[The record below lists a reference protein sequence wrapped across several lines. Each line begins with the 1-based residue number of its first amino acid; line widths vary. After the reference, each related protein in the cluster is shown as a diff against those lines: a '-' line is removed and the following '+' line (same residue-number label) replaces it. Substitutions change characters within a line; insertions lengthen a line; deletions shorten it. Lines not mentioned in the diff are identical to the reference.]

1 MTYLEAGIKV
11 LEQIIDSG
19 FEAFFVGGFVRD
31 YILGVDSND
40 IDIATNALP
49 NQIANIFKVVNTG
62 IKYNCVTINYEG
74 YTFETTTYRIEGAY
88 TNNRHPSYIVG
99 ESLSDDLKRR
109 DFTINAMAMDKNM
122 KVIDLF
128 DGLNDL
134 KKGIIRTVYE
144 PQRRFT
150 EDALRMLRAAY
161 FASKLGFEIDNE
173 TLLGMKSCS
182 YLVQNLSSDRICW
195 ELEKLI
201 NSNYPKI
208 GINYLIETNIAPYL
222 SNFKK
227 GIYLFNEKNL
237 DKISWIEFLA
247 ICYFDD
253 VTELSNIHLKSNIS
267 SLVTLA
273 INVAKENKKNEF
285 SRHTLFEYGLNTV
298 LVANKVNVLLFG
310 SKNRETY
317 INHEYSKLPIHS
329 MSELAV
335 TGIDIIDNITIK
347 ENRMISQILKEVKL
361 LVLNDK
367 LDNSKESILKYI
379 KKHF

>member
-1 MTYLEAGIKV
+1 MTYLEAGIEV
-11 LEQIIDSG
+11 LKLIEDSG
-19 FEAFFVGGFVRD
+19 YEAFFVGGFVRD
-31 YILGVDSND
+31 YVLGIDSND

-49 NQIANIFKVVNTG
+49 NQIANIFKVVNTC
-62 IKYNCVTINYEG
+62 INYNCFTITYEG
-74 YTFETTTYRIEGAY
+74 YSFETTTYRIEGAY

-99 ESLSDDLKRR
+99 NVLSDDLRRR

-122 KVIDLF
+122 NVVDLF

-161 FASKLGFEIDNE
+161 FASKLGFEIEPE
-173 TLLGMKSCS
+173 TLMGMKTCS
-182 YLVQNLSSDRICW
+182 YLVQNLSKDRICW

-201 NSNYPKI
+201 NSTYPKI
-208 GINYLIETNIAPYL
+208 GINYLIDTNIAPYL

-253 VTELSNIHLKSNIS
+253 PTELSNIHLKSNIS
-267 SLVTLA
+267 SLVNAA
-273 INVAKENKKNEF
+273 INVAKDNKKNDF
-285 SRHTLFEYGLNTV
+285 SRLVLFEYGLNTV
-298 LVANKVNVLLFG
+298 LIGNNINVLLFG
-310 SKNRETY
+310 SKNKESS
-317 INHEYSKLPIHS
+317 IIQEYHRLPIHS
-329 MSELAV
+329 MSELAI
-335 TGIDIIDNITIK
+335 TGIDIIDNVTIK

-367 LDNSKESILKYI
+367 LDNNKESILKYI

>member
-88 TNNRHPSYIVG
+88 TNNRHPSYVVG

-182 YLVQNLSSDRICW
+182 YLVQNLSYDRICW

-237 DKISWIEFLA
+237 EKISWIEFLA

>member
-161 FASKLGFEIDNE
+161 FASKLGFEIETE
-173 TLLGMKSCS
+173 TLLGMKNCG
-182 YLVQNLSSDRICW
+182 YLVQNLSCDRICW

-253 VTELSNIHLKSNIS
+253 VTELANIHLKSNIS
-267 SLVTLA
+267 SLVTMA
-273 INVAKENKKNEF
+273 ISVAKENKKNEF
-285 SRHTLFEYGLNTV
+285 SRATLFEYGLNTV
-298 LVANKVNVLLFG
+298 VVANKLNVLLFG
-310 SKNRETY
+310 SKDRESY
-317 INHEYSKLPIHS
+317 INQEYSKLPIHS
-329 MSELAV
+329 MSELAI
-335 TGIDIIDNITIK
+335 TGIDIIDNVTIK

-361 LVLNDK
+361 LVLNNK
-367 LDNSKESILKYI
+367 LDNNKESILKYI

>member
-31 YILGVDSND
+31 YILGVESND

-74 YTFETTTYRIEGAY
+74 YTFETTTYRIE
-88 TNNRHPSYIVG
+88 
-99 ESLSDDLKRR
+99 DDLKRR
-109 DFTINAMAMDKNM
+109 DFTINAMAMDKNL
-122 KVIDLF
+122 KIIDLF

-182 YLVQNLSSDRICW
+182 YLVQNLSCDRICW

-253 VTELSNIHLKSNIS
+253 VAELSNIHLKSNIS
-267 SLVTLA
+267 SLVTMA

-298 LVANKVNVLLFG
+298 LVANKLNVLLFG
-310 SKNRETY
+310 SKDRESY
-317 INHEYSKLPIHS
+317 INQEYNKLPIHS
-329 MSELAV
+329 MSELAI
-335 TGIDIIDNITIK
+335 TGIDIIDNVTIK
-347 ENRMISQILKEVKL
+347 ENRMISHILKEVKL

-367 LDNSKESILKYI
+367 LDNNKESILKYI

>member
-182 YLVQNLSSDRICW
+182 YLVQNLSCDRICW

-285 SRHTLFEYGLNTV
+285 SLHTLFEYGLNTV
-298 LVANKVNVLLFG
+298 LVANKLNVLLFG

-361 LVLNDK
+361 LVLNNK
-367 LDNSKESILKYI
+367 LDNNKESILKYI

>member
-182 YLVQNLSSDRICW
+182 YLVQNLSYDRICW

-267 SLVTLA
+267 SLVTMA

-298 LVANKVNVLLFG
+298 LVANKLNVLLFG
-310 SKNRETY
+310 SKDRESY
-317 INHEYSKLPIHS
+317 INQEYRKLPIHS
-329 MSELAV
+329 MSELAI
-335 TGIDIIDNITIK
+335 TGIDIIDNVTIK